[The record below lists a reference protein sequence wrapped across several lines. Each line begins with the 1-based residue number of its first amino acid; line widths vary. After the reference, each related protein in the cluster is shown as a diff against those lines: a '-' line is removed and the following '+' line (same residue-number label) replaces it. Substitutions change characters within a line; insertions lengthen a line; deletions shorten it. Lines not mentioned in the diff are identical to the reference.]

1 MTTDGEDYPYLR
13 LGMAGR
19 PTRTLIEFI
28 AQTVCREKMPSK
40 ERTSVNC

>member
-1 MTTDGEDYPYLR
+1 MDYPYLR

-28 AQTVCREKMPSK
+28 AQTVCREKQAAK
-40 ERTSVNC
+40 ERKTIAY